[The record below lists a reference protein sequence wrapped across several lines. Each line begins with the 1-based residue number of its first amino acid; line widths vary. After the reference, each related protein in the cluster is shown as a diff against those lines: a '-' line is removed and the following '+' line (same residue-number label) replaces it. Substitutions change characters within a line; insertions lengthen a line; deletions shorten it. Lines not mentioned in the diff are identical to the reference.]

1 MEMETD
7 LTSKLSLREHI
18 KNIRKVLRVVRD
30 LDKIF
35 FLYTGLKALLD
46 AMGLYAGLLLS
57 LIHI

>member
-35 FLYTGLKALLD
+35 SCTRG
-46 AMGLYAGLLLS
+46 
-57 LIHI
+57 